1 MNKITKGDILGI
13 VDYLMDGPYV
23 DNYKLY
29 DNWDEFNVWI
39 KTCVDWLNKEANKL
53 EGIMSEF
60 EWIDYNNMNNVEKI
74 NTILNSNLHEDLRER
89 VQLEQTIVDCSKYVW
104 GDNSTEYVV
113 GLLSSVVTKSQLEV
127 LANNLKNKIKTG
139 ETK

>member
-1 MNKITKGDILGI
+1 MNENT
-13 VDYLMDGPYV
+13 
-23 DNYKLY
+23 
-29 DNWDEFNVWI
+29 
-39 KTCVDWLNKEANKL
+39 
-53 EGIMSEF
+53 F
-60 EWIDYNNMNNVEKI
+60 EWIDYNNMSNVEKI
-74 NTILNSNLHEDLRER
+74 NTILNPNLHKDLGER
-89 VQLEQTIVDCSKYVW
+89 VQLEQAIVDCSRYIW